1 VSWQIR
7 RVRRTQQ
14 DRSAGTKAALVAA
27 ARELFAARGYQAV
40 PADEITRAAG
50 VTRGALYHHYADK
63 QGLFR
68 AVVEELERELT
79 EEVEA
84 VFTQAPDP
92 LTGMTLGLGVFL
104 DACLRAEVQRI
115 SLTDAPAVLGW
126 DVWREIE
133 AEYGLGLIAGVLERA
148 RADGLIVDA
157 PVRTLAQ
164 LVLSAVMEAARMI
177 AAADDPVRTRAE
189 AQQVLAGWFASL
201 LRT

>member
-1 VSWQIR
+1 
-7 RVRRTQQ
+7 VRRTQQ

-50 VTRGALYHHYADK
+50 VTRGALYHHYSDK

-84 VFTQAPDP
+84 AFTRVPDP

-104 DACLRAEVQRI
+104 DACLREDVRRI

-133 AEYGLGLIAGVLERA
+133 AEYGLGLIVRVLEQA
-148 RADGLIVDA
+148 KADGLIVDL
-157 PVRTLAQ
+157 PVRALAQ

-177 AAADDPVRTRAE
+177 AAADDPARTRADV
-189 AQQVLAGWFASL
+189 QQVLGAWLASL
-201 LRT
+201 LKG